1 MDIKKAFEILE
12 IDYDYKNITPEMLK
26 KQYHIKSLQHHPDKN
41 GNTLGSTIKFREI
54 NEAYL
59 LLRPIFTVEEK
70 QSYMD
75 NEKDDTYDYMDLLN
89 SFIIEFS
96 NKKYIN
102 VLKEIINNC
111 SYKMFEKMSKSYSME
126 IYNFLS
132 KNKYILHIRQEILT
146 HVLEIIHNKE
156 IQNIIINPSI
166 DDLFENNIYKL
177 NYKNSLYLVPLWHH
191 EVYFDEED
199 SGDMA
204 KSDDDVEV
212 DGDGDGNVDGKICK
226 EFVVT
231 CFPVLPNNIIIDED
245 NNFIVYLDIVFEN
258 ELLYKQNIYFYLGK
272 NEFCVPINELQLKQT
287 QVYVLKKQGIS
298 KIKDEIDNVE
308 EKSDIIVTITF
319 V

>member
-12 IDYDYKNITPEMLK
+12 IDYDFQNVTSEMLK

-41 GNTLGSTIKFREI
+41 GNTIKSTIKFREI

-59 LLRPIFTVEEK
+59 LLRPVFTEEK
-70 QSYMD
+70 
-75 NEKDDTYDYMDLLN
+75 EKEKETHDYMDLLN

-111 SYKMFEKMSKSYSME
+111 SYKIFEKMSKSYSIE

-132 KNKYILHIRQEILT
+132 KNKYIFHITQEILT

-156 IQNIIINPSI
+156 IQTIIINPSI

-177 NYKNSLYLVPLWHH
+177 NYKKSLYLVPLWHH
-191 EVYFDEED
+191 EVYFDDED
-199 SGDMA
+199 SGDIA
-204 KSDDDVEV
+204 TSDNDDNDDNADDV
-212 DGDGDGNVDGKICK
+212 NRNK

-231 CFPVLPNNIIIDED
+231 CLPVLTNNMIIDDD
-245 NNFIVYLDIVFEN
+245 NNFMVYLDIVFEN
-258 ELLYKQNIYFYLGK
+258 DLLYKKYIYLYLGK
-272 NEFCVPINELQLKQT
+272 KELCIPINELRLKQT
-287 QVYVLKKQGIS
+287 QLFVFKKQGIS

-308 EKSDIIVTITF
+308 EKSDIVVTITF
-319 V
+319 I

>member
-1 MDIKKAFEILE
+1 
-12 IDYDYKNITPEMLK
+12 
-26 KQYHIKSLQHHPDKN
+26 
-41 GNTLGSTIKFREI
+41 
-54 NEAYL
+54 
-59 LLRPIFTVEEK
+59 
-70 QSYMD
+70 
-75 NEKDDTYDYMDLLN
+75 
-89 SFIIEFS
+89 
-96 NKKYIN
+96 
-102 VLKEIINNC
+102 
-111 SYKMFEKMSKSYSME
+111 MFEKMSKSYSMD

-132 KNKYILHIRQEILT
+132 KNKYILHITQEILT
-146 HVLEIIHNKE
+146 RVLEIIHNKE

-191 EVYFDEED
+191 EVYFDDED
-199 SGDMA
+199 SCVV
-204 KSDDDVEV
+204 DDDVSNFNA
-212 DGDGDGNVDGKICK
+212 DSNDVDGKICK

-245 NNFIVYLDIVFEN
+245 NNFIVYLDIVFEID
-258 ELLYKQNIYFYLGK
+258 LLYKQNIYFYLGK
-272 NEFCVPINELQLKQT
+272 KEFCIPINELQMKQT

>member
-12 IDYDYKNITPEMLK
+12 IDYDFQNVTAEMLK

-41 GNTLGSTIKFREI
+41 GNTLESTIKFREI

-59 LLRPIFTVEEK
+59 LLRSIFTVEECH
-70 QSYMD
+70 SNM
-75 NEKDDTYDYMDLLN
+75 EKENDTYDYMDLVN
-89 SFIIEFS
+89 SFITEFS

-111 SYKMFEKMSKSYSME
+111 SYKIFEKMSKSYSME

-132 KNKYILHIRQEILT
+132 KNKYILHITQEMLT

-191 EVYFDEED
+191 EVYFDDEE
-199 SGDMA
+199 SGDMTM
-204 KSDDDVEV
+204 SDVDV
-212 DGDGDGNVDGKICK
+212 DCKICK

-245 NNFIVYLDIVFEN
+245 NNFIVYLDVVFEPD
-258 ELLYKQNIYFYLGK
+258 LLYKQNIYFYLGK
-272 NEFCVPINELQLKQT
+272 KEFCIPINELQLRQI
-287 QVYVLKKQGIS
+287 QVYVFKKQGIS

-308 EKSDIIVTITF
+308 EKSDIVVNITLT
-319 V
+319 

>member
-111 SYKMFEKMSKSYSME
+111 SYKMFE
-126 IYNFLS
+126 
-132 KNKYILHIRQEILT
+132 ILE
-146 HVLEIIHNKE
+146 
-156 IQNIIINPSI
+156 
-166 DDLFENNIYKL
+166 
-177 NYKNSLYLVPLWHH
+177 
-191 EVYFDEED
+191 
-199 SGDMA
+199 
-204 KSDDDVEV
+204 
-212 DGDGDGNVDGKICK
+212 
-226 EFVVT
+226 
-231 CFPVLPNNIIIDED
+231 
-245 NNFIVYLDIVFEN
+245 
-258 ELLYKQNIYFYLGK
+258 
-272 NEFCVPINELQLKQT
+272 
-287 QVYVLKKQGIS
+287 
-298 KIKDEIDNVE
+298 
-308 EKSDIIVTITF
+308 
-319 V
+319 